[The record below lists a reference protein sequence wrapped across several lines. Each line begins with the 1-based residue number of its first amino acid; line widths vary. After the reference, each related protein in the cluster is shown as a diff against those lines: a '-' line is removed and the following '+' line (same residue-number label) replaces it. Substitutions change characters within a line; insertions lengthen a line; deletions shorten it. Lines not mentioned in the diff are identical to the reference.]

1 MLTEYLIPLTA
12 AFVALAVICM
22 VGAVVAWRRA
32 SAARPVAER
41 LSASLNERAIT
52 LPETLSSARARL
64 AERGAA
70 AEHASWTIARF
81 DEQVE
86 RATSTLAERR
96 ERLDALRAT
105 LEGARV
111 NLERLKSA
119 GRLIM
124 RAIELRRAILG

>member
-12 AFVALAVICM
+12 ALVALAVISM
-22 VGAVVAWRRA
+22 AGAVVAWRRA
-32 SAARPVAER
+32 SPARPAAER

-52 LPETLSSARARL
+52 LPETLSGARAGL

-70 AEHASWTIARF
+70 AEHALWTIARF

-86 RATSTLAERR
+86 RATGTLAERR
-96 ERLDALRAT
+96 ERLDALRAR

-111 NLERLKSA
+111 NVERLKSA